1 VPVAGGDRGCNLV
14 SYYNE
19 NTTMEKVTTVINGV
33 DIKRLSDTIEAVK
46 NNPALAAFRFRLNN
60 EWIRGGHNQ
69 SVIKGFFG
77 NGEEDSSRV
86 ESYIYASDEPEVLLG
101 QDNAANPVE
110 FVLHALAG
118 CLTTS
123 IIYHASA
130 RGYKLDKL
138 TTSLEGDM
146 DIRGFLDMDNEVRN
160 GYKNIRVS
168 VCLEGADLTEE
179 EKEDILRF
187 GPMFSPVYDIITN
200 RVPVEV
206 SFLAAPAENSASA
219 ARNTGTSF

>member
-1 VPVAGGDRGCNLV
+1 
-14 SYYNE
+14 
-19 NTTMEKVTTVINGV
+19 MEKITTVINGV

-46 NNPALAAFRFRLNN
+46 NNPALAAYRFRLNN

-69 SVIKGFFG
+69 SLIKGFFG
-77 NGEEDSSRV
+77 NGEEDNSRV

-130 RGYKLDKL
+130 RGYKIDRL
-138 TTSLEGDM
+138 TTALEGDM
-146 DIRGFLDMDNEVRN
+146 DIRGFLDMDSRVRN
-160 GYKNIRVS
+160 GYNNVRVS
-168 VCLEGADLTEE
+168 VCIEGADLTEE

-206 SFLAAPAENSASA
+206 SLEVKAASHRA
-219 ARNTGTSF
+219 